1 MAGAMPELL
10 PQTLPHW
17 ALLSDAMRL
26 TLVGAGCWLVAA
38 LAAVMEW
45 RRSRGRSIER
55 LERVGWM
62 PWTAIFLGAAFI
74 GGGCLAMGLPV
85 LLTEV

>member
-1 MAGAMPELL
+1 MVDPL
-10 PQTLPHW
+10 TLW
-17 ALLSDAMRL
+17 ALASDAERL
-26 TLVGAGCWLVAA
+26 CAVGAGLWLMAGLAA
-38 LAAVMEW
+38 LMEW
-45 RRSRGRSIER
+45 RRSKTRSIER

-62 PWTAIFLGAAFI
+62 PWTAIFLTGAFI